1 MKFCEYCG
9 HQNESDDSFCANCGK
24 RMGQI
29 THDEI
34 QQPQKRKK
42 STIRDFFYL
51 IYCIIILI
59 IIGIV
64 IAILYMIFGF
74 WIELISIIV
83 GIIILI
89 GCISQIF
96 TALIDWIRENRELK
110 KKRKNR
116 ELQKAN

>member
-1 MKFCEYCG
+1 
-9 HQNESDDSFCANCGK
+9 
-24 RMGQI
+24 MGQI